1 MFINFSI
8 LNIMCGPIRIVYLNN
23 VLLQNILIIKCW
35 LILFFQKGKT
45 YLLKQNQAKDVIS
58 DINLVRE
65 YVVIGE

>member
-1 MFINFSI
+1 
-8 LNIMCGPIRIVYLNN
+8 MCGPIRIVYLNN

>member
-65 YVVIGE
+65 YVVTGE

>member
-23 VLLQNILIIKCW
+23 VLLQNILIKCW

-65 YVVIGE
+65 YVVTGE

>member
-23 VLLQNILIIKCW
+23 VVLQNILIKCW

-65 YVVIGE
+65 YVVTGE

>member
-23 VLLQNILIIKCW
+23 VLLQNILIKCW